1 MGQEFALN
9 KPIYEQIS
17 EMVISDVLRGKYAE
31 GERLPSVRDVAMKL
45 GVNPNT
51 VQRAY
56 AELERLKVTEI
67 RRGGGSYV
75 ALNAEKAAE
84 IKKVLAEEKVRIFF
98 AEMAK
103 IGYSKEESVEY
114 FKEMKLSE

>member
-17 EMVISDVLRGKYAE
+17 EMVISAVLRGKYTE
-31 GERLPSVRDVAMKL
+31 GEKLPSVRDVAIKL

-75 ALNAEKAAE
+75 ALSAEKAAE
-84 IKKVLAEEKVRIFF
+84 IKKSMAAEKARSFF

-103 IGYSKEESVEY
+103 IGYSKEKSVEY
-114 FKEMKLSE
+114 LKEMKFGE